1 MQRTDCAARMF
12 HPFSRSGGSGSSG
25 NRMMNIWLSGSRHML
40 RIDRRPRACQGMA
53 IYSQHVS
60 RKSNATRNARYGDR
74 NGLRRTVALRDRA
87 RWRSIIARLAP
98 RESAT
103 RPRRSAALVPL
114 CTDNGGTA
122 KAYVVY
128 CASSM
133 ALAQLE
139 QLVHISRE
147 LAPVDIVSI
156 AAVVPNDAIETVDV
170 ARLPSRWRDEP
181 PPFELSAIG
190 DRCVRTARS
199 LALRVPSAVAPDDW
213 NVVLNPAHERFG
225 EITIETPREV
235 KLDPRLFG

>member
-40 RIDRRPRACQGMA
+40 RIDRRPRACQGMV

-74 NGLRRTVALRDRA
+74 NGLRRAVALRDRA

-103 RPRRSAALVPL
+103 RPRRSAALVLL

-122 KAYVVY
+122 KVSTSYIARRVWRSRN
-128 CASSM
+128 SSNSCTFSRARTGRHCIDSCRRSRRCDRDGGRRAITV
-133 ALAQLE
+133 ALA
-139 QLVHISRE
+139 RR
-147 LAPVDIVSI
+147 A
-156 AAVVPNDAIETVDV
+156 AAVRAQRDRRSLRPHCKKS
-170 ARLPSRWRDEP
+170 RPSR
-181 PPFELSAIG
+181 S
-190 DRCVRTARS
+190 VRRRA
-199 LALRVPSAVAPDDW
+199 
-213 NVVLNPAHERFG
+213 G
-225 EITIETPREV
+225 
-235 KLDPRLFG
+235 